1 MKRISLTMM
10 AACCFLLAHATSPT
24 TTIEI
29 PLGNEITG
37 TTMAATTLSVTF
49 YNFSEGDVN
58 STLVVSRGTDPIN
71 DYVYDGGFYD
81 IPRMKYASVNDI
93 QLDSYY
99 TIYNIYLQISSST
112 GFFTSQYIFDTTS
125 GGTRIDVTLEDNR
138 AISYRYY

>member
-1 MKRISLTMM
+1 
-10 AACCFLLAHATSPT
+10 
-24 TTIEI
+24 
-29 PLGNEITG
+29 
-37 TTMAATTLSVTF
+37 MAATTLSVTF